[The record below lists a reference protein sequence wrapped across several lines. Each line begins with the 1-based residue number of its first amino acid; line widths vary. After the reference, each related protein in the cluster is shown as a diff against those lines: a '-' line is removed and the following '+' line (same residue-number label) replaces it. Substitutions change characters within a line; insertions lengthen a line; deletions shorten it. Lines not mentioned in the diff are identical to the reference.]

1 MRPITAKAT
10 PAAPSAMVCLD
21 PWNGPA
27 LGVQVS
33 PIGGA
38 TFTIDYSFDDPNDLV
53 SPVPLGSM
61 FWDSS
66 FCPAGAIGGS
76 TGVTF
81 AIPTAPIWM
90 RVRLLNAQGS
100 VRATFTQL
108 QSPLGGV
115 GASSP
120 PPPTREY
127 AIALPDA
134 GDSITMGNIL
144 DWDANQAWTC
154 FGPVEITAHTTAFGQ
169 VIFTNCNTTYG
180 APTAGY
186 ELWLDESNSGL
197 LRVRIMADYFANHFI
212 DVQGSTNLIDFGPA
226 FVVATYDGS
235 RTAAGVK
242 IYVNGVPETL
252 AVILDALGAAT
263 IKTNGQNFIVGNQFS
278 TVDVIL
284 GKMFFFQMENVALSP
299 SVIATYSLDNRP
311 PVTATTVLS
320 LPFTEGTGN
329 IAHDASTNAFEGA
342 ITSVL
347 PMLSGAAV
355 ATSVAMTVPSGA
367 TVAVAIFAATGAS
380 LVVGDNEGNVYT
392 PVPNVASGGGFD
404 LTAFVCAN
412 ITNAPTTLT
421 CPNATIIYVQII
433 AGLSG
438 VVDGSAGHYA
448 ASGTQPTVTFP
459 TTANGD
465 TLISFIAMG
474 GGPWSAGGAASI
486 TYFQPTYGN
495 MFEMQAQADAATE
508 VFYNLPGS
516 GASWLTSFALKPASY
531 PNAWVNP

>member
-380 LVVGDNEGNVYT
+380 LVVGGQRGQRLHASPQRRFGRRLRSDGLRLRQHHQRADHAHLSERHHHLCSNHRW
-392 PVPNVASGGGFD
+392 PVRRCRRVGRALCGERNPADGHVPDHRERRHTHQLHRYGRWTLVGRGRGEHHLFPADLWQHVRDAGAGGRCD
-404 LTAFVCAN
+404 R
-412 ITNAPTTLT
+412 
-421 CPNATIIYVQII
+421 
-433 AGLSG
+433 GLLQ
-438 VVDGSAGHYA
+438 SAG
-448 ASGTQPTVTFP
+448 QRRV
-459 TTANGD
+459 
-465 TLISFIAMG
+465 L
-474 GGPWSAGGAASI
+474 
-486 TYFQPTYGN
+486 
-495 MFEMQAQADAATE
+495 AD
-508 VFYNLPGS
+508 VLRP
-516 GASWLTSFALKPASY
+516 
-531 PNAWVNP
+531 